1 MIYVEKMNTSVTIP
15 GTASTSRKTIIAI
28 AIIIVVASAFSVG
41 YFASPSKTST
51 ITGTTVT
58 QTTKSSESAGTSGQA
73 ATAAASAANPLK
85 SIWTTQTAQETGP
98 TPTVPAE
105 DFSNRMIVYS
115 ATISLR
121 VEKIDSTITSL
132 QQLTVKY
139 RGYIA
144 SVYTGT
150 EDGSVTIRVPQAV
163 FHDAVEEIKA
173 LGKVQG
179 QNLNGEDVSEKYV
192 DLQAQLT
199 NQVKQEARL
208 QEILGLAKTVAE
220 VLTVEQELTRVRG
233 AVEGL
238 TGQIS
243 YLNSRVEFASIT
255 ISLNQSPVKQ
265 GEWMPQLDL
274 TSPVKTGAQ
283 ILFTLVEG
291 MLVLIVALGPFAL
304 LISVIVFAYRRIQIA
319 RGRSGNPPQTSP

>member
-1 MIYVEKMNTSVTIP
+1 VEKMNTGITMP
-15 GTASTSRKTIIAI
+15 GTTSTSRKTIIAI
-28 AIIIVVASAFSVG
+28 AIIIAVASAFSVG
-41 YFASPSKTST
+41 YFASPSKTSI
-51 ITGTTVT
+51 ITSTTVT
-58 QTTKSSESAGTSGQA
+58 QTATSSDSAGTSGQA
-73 ATAAASAANPLK
+73 ATTAASAANPLK

-98 TPTVPAE
+98 TPTVTAE

-115 ATISLR
+115 ATISLK
-121 VEKIDSTITSL
+121 VEKIDSTIISL
-132 QQLTVKY
+132 QQLTVKCK
-139 RGYIA
+139 GYIA

-163 FHDAVEEIKA
+163 FYDAVEEIRT

-179 QNLNGEDVSEKYV
+179 QNVNGEDVSEKYV

-208 QEILGLAKTVAE
+208 REILGLAKTVAE
-220 VLTVEQELTRVRG
+220 VMTVEQELTRVRG
-233 AVEGL
+233 AIESL
-238 TGQIS
+238 TGEIN

-265 GEWMPQLDL
+265 SEWMPQLDL
-274 TSPVKTGAQ
+274 TSPMKTGAQ

-291 MLVLIVALGPFAL
+291 MLVLIVALGPFAV
-304 LISVIVFAYRRIQIA
+304 LIAGIVFAYRRIQVA
-319 RGRSGNPPQTSP
+319 RSRSGNPPKANP